1 MYTVIPRITMK
12 SGIERNIVK
21 TPRDKLKQNTQKFS
35 MNPKEGKRRKWENK
49 RKGKIEN
56 KQ

>member
-21 TPRDKLKQNTQKFS
+21 TPRDKLKQNTKKYS
-35 MNPKEGKRRKWENK
+35 INPKEGKRRKWENK